1 MSTAG
6 AFIRKEV
13 REMIPPFLFFL
24 VVFHLMGLTRAV
36 VREEY
41 TFTALRAVGATIGAL
56 TVAKAV
62 LVVDALPF
70 ARAFEER
77 PLAWGIAWKS
87 LLFGLIALAFH
98 YLEELIPQV
107 SRLGSLA
114 AAQHHLRTEFSWPHF
129 WLLQAWLWVT
139 VVGYTTVSELAEYFG
154 PERVRA
160 ALFGG
165 APARTAPE

>member
-1 MSTAG
+1 MSTAW

-41 TFTALRAVGATIGAL
+41 TFTALRAAGATIGAL

-62 LVVDALPF
+62 LLVDALPF
-70 ARAFEER
+70 ARAFERR
-77 PLAWGIAWKS
+77 PLIWSIAWKAF
-87 LLFGLIALAFH
+87 LFGLLALGFH
-98 YLEELIPQV
+98 YLEELVPQV
-107 SRLGSLA
+107 SRQGSLA
-114 AAQHHLRTEFSWPHF
+114 AAQHHLREEFSWPHF
-129 WLLQAWLWVT
+129 WLLQAWLWLT
-139 VVGYTTVSELAEYFG
+139 VVGYTAVSELARYFG

-160 ALFGG
+160 ALF
-165 APARTAPE
+165 APPRE